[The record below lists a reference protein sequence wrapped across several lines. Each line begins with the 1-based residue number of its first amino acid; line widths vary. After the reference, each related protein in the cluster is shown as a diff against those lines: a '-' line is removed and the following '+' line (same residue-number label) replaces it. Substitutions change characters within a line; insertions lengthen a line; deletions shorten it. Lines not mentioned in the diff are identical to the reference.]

1 MEADQSSVEDG
12 CAESADEV
20 APYQSVEVFCCS
32 PGRPPCW
39 PTYNSPPM
47 LASVGDADGSARAT
61 TTGSELDAGTEEVQ
75 EASADVML
83 SVSLTGAEAS
93 ADGIIPATEL
103 DAENGEKE
111 LDGDAEASASATTAG
126 RELIAGAEEETS
138 VEVESAKVVE
148 LNGRQAESQ

>member
-1 MEADQSSVEDG
+1 
-12 CAESADEV
+12 
-20 APYQSVEVFCCS
+20 
-32 PGRPPCW
+32 
-39 PTYNSPPM
+39 M

-83 SVSLTGAEAS
+83 SVSLIGAEEVKGASADVMLSVSLTGAEAS

-103 DAENGEKE
+103 DAEEGEKE
-111 LDGDAEASASATTAG
+111 LDGDAEASARATTAG